1 MKASRISIR
10 NIGGIERLEVNDVGG
25 GLRIRGRNGAGKT
38 SFISALQAL
47 FQGGSRPELIRQGAE
62 DAEIEIVLEEGDLP
76 PLLLKRRITA
86 KGSTIKI
93 QRRDGEKVEEVKR
106 PQEFIAS
113 ILDALSFDPVAFL
126 TAKPEE
132 RNAAVLQ
139 ALPMPVPREQLEQI
153 GREFFQGRDLQSGHA
168 LIAIDQ
174 VHERIYDERTAVN
187 RVVKEKA
194 DTANQ
199 LRDSLPP
206 AEELK
211 EDWSAKLKALIQDR
225 DTFQAAKADEL
236 KVLQARMKGSAEPVL
251 VAYEKAMRTLRLEK
265 DQRLKD
271 LHEHFQ
277 AEEQKLIA
285 QKQGLL
291 EEIGRRQSDEEQAIM
306 QRYAEQ
312 LQDLAGEISQ
322 AQEKAQGQAR
332 SRGALETVRTM
343 EDQARNAKAESDDLT
358 NRLNR
363 LDRLKAELLGK
374 LPVKG
379 LEVKGGK
386 FFFEGIPFD
395 QVNLS
400 RRIILA
406 VEILKLRAGKLKLV
420 ILDNAEHLDRKHR
433 EELESKCREA
443 GFQLFETIVDDEAG
457 APGLQISAVGAG
469 ARP

>member
-1 MKASRISIR
+1 MKAKSLRIR
-10 NIGGIERLEVNDVGG
+10 NVGGIENLEVQDVGG

-76 PLLLKRRITA
+76 PLLLKRRLTP

-93 QRRDGEKVEEVKR
+93 QRRDGDKVEEVKR

-139 ALPMPVPREQLEQI
+139 ALPMPVPREELEQI

-187 RVVKEKA
+187 RVVKEKV

-236 KVLQARMKGSAEPVL
+236 KILQDRSLAKAAPVQKEYVRAMRALRDQKEAALKKIHEEHQAAEAKVAAARQGTIEEIWRNSAE
-251 VAYEKAMRTLRLEK
+251 
-265 DQRLKD
+265 
-271 LHEHFQ
+271 
-277 AEEQKLIA
+277 EERAIA
-285 QKQGLL
+285 
-291 EEIGRRQSDEEQAIM
+291 D
-306 QRYAEQ
+306 RYAEQ
-312 LQDLAGEISQ
+312 LQGLAGEISQ

-332 SRGALETVRTM
+332 SRGALETVLTM
-343 EDQARNAKAESDDLT
+343 EDQARKAKAQSDDLT
-358 NRLNR
+358 ARLNR